1 MGPRTGTVVLVHG
14 AWHGAWC
21 WDAVVAALD
30 ARGVEVDAVELPL
43 AGYAADSET
52 ARARI
57 EAAGDG
63 AVVCG
68 HSYGGLVISRAAS
81 GLGNVTR
88 LVYLAAFQTEAD
100 EDPNAM
106 LAADPSP
113 LQTAFVFGDDG
124 LTVDPERLHEV
135 FYADSDRAVVA
146 EIAPKLRPM
155 PLTGEAWLAPEPAWK
170 QVPSTFV
177 VCANDAAIMP
187 SLQRRMAVRATDV
200 IELEADHSPFLTRP
214 EELADLLASYLGG
227 ADGA

>member
-1 MGPRTGTVVLVHG
+1 MHG

-21 WDAVVAALD
+21 WDAVVDALE

-43 AGYAADSET
+43 AGYAADSDA
-52 ARARI
+52 ARAHI
-57 EAAGDG
+57 EVAGDG

-81 GLGNVTR
+81 GLDNVHR

-106 LAADPSP
+106 MAADPSP
-113 LQTAFVFGDDG
+113 LMTAYTFGDDG
-124 LTVDPERLHEV
+124 LTVDPTRLHEV
-135 FYADSDRAVVA
+135 FYADSDAAVVA

-155 PLTGEAWLAPEPAWK
+155 PLTGEAWVAPEPAWK
-170 QVPSTFV
+170 QVPSTYV
-177 VCANDAAIMP
+177 VCTHDAAMQP
-187 SLQRRMAVRATDV
+187 SLQRTMAARATDV
-200 IELEADHSPFLTRP
+200 IEIDADHSPFLTRP

-227 ADGA
+227 ADDA

>member
-1 MGPRTGTVVLVHG
+1 MLIHG

-21 WDAVVAALD
+21 WDAVVAALE

-52 ARARI
+52 ARAHI

-81 GLGNVTR
+81 GLDNVAR

-106 LAADPSP
+106 MAADPSP

-124 LTVDPERLHEV
+124 LTVDPARLHEV
-135 FYADSDRAVVA
+135 FYADSDPAVVA

-155 PLTGEAWLAPEPAWK
+155 PLTGEEWVAPEPAWK

-177 VCANDAAIMP
+177 VCANDAAILP
-187 SLQRRMAVRATDV
+187 SLQRRMAARATDV
-200 IELEADHSPFLTRP
+200 VELDADHSPFLTRP

-227 ADGA
+227 ADDA